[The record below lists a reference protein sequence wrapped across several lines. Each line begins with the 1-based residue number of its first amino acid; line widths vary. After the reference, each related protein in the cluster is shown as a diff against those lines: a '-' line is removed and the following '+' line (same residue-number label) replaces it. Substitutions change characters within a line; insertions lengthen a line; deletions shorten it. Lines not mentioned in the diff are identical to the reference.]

1 MRPAKEMGIRG
12 LTAMLIASTLLLGA
26 CQGNKEVKMSTALQE
41 QKLQFTCIKEAD
53 HLPPLDSQAD
63 VWFKQARAM
72 QKAEGIKNYDT
83 IASLYRQAAAKDH
96 YKAMINLQNMLYQG
110 LVEPAHGKA
119 VPEEVI
125 ELSERL
131 MKLGVPGGYYS
142 MGQYLENGYGVKRD
156 KAASLAYFR
165 KAADLGSPEGQ
176 YVVGKLLMAEQ
187 FEDPSNP
194 DPYTIR
200 YKPNPAYRPGIGRAM
215 LDCAANQGYGEA
227 ANWLAVKYKISKDYK
242 NALQYYQLAVKNG
255 HDLSALQLEDSF
267 NGPLSSNELDYL
279 GVTKDPERVRRYT
292 LIEHE
297 IDSNPSARF
306 PDIDKIV
313 PLPPAELPKWDGT
326 FEYKKEPQ
334 Q

>member
-1 MRPAKEMGIRG
+1 MN
-12 LTAMLIASTLLLGA
+12 TASIEANLA
-26 CQGNKEVKMSTALQE
+26 
-41 QKLQFTCIKEAD
+41 FTCTKEAD
-53 HLPPLDSQAD
+53 HVPPLDPQAD
-63 VWFKQARAM
+63 ILFKQARAM
-72 QKAEGIKNYDT
+72 QKAPGAKNYDT

-110 LVEPAHGKA
+110 LAKPAYGKA
-119 VPEEVI
+119 APEEAV

-176 YVVGKLLMAEQ
+176 YVIGKLFMVKQ
-187 FEDPSNP
+187 FEDPSNS
-194 DPYTIR
+194 DPYTIK
-200 YKPNPAYRPGIGRAM
+200 YKPNPAYRPEIGRTM
-215 LDCAANQGYGEA
+215 LDCSANQGYGDA
-227 ANWLAVKYKISKDYK
+227 AYELALDYELVHKDYK
-242 NALQYYQLAVKNG
+242 NALKYYQLAVKNG
-255 HDLSALQLEDSF
+255 HDYSTLQLRDSF
-267 NGPLSSNELDYL
+267 GASSSKDDDYL
-279 GVTKDPERVRRYT
+279 GVDKDPERVRRYT

-334 Q
+334 PQ

>member
-1 MRPAKEMGIRG
+1 MNTN
-12 LTAMLIASTLLLGA
+12 TAAIEANLA
-26 CQGNKEVKMSTALQE
+26 
-41 QKLQFTCIKEAD
+41 FTCTKEAD
-53 HLPPLDSQAD
+53 HVPPLDPQAD
-63 VWFKQARAM
+63 ILFKQARAM
-72 QKAEGIKNYDT
+72 QKAPGAKNYDT

-110 LVEPAHGKA
+110 LAKPAYDKA
-119 VPEEVI
+119 APEEAV

-156 KAASLAYFR
+156 KAASLAYYR

-176 YVVGKLLMAEQ
+176 YVIGKLLMTKQ

-200 YKPNPAYRPGIGRAM
+200 YKPNPAYRPEIGRTM
-215 LDCAANQGYGEA
+215 LDCSANQGYGDA
-227 ANWLAVKYKISKDYK
+227 AYELALDYELVHKDYK
-242 NALQYYQLAVKNG
+242 NALKYYQLAVKNG
-255 HDLSALQLEDSF
+255 HDYSTLQLRDSF
-267 NGPLSSNELDYL
+267 DASSSKDDDYL
-279 GVTKDPERVRRYT
+279 GVDKDPERVRRYT

-297 IDSNPSARF
+297 IDNNPSARF

-326 FEYKKEPQ
+326 FEYKKELQ
-334 Q
+334 

>member
-1 MRPAKEMGIRG
+1 MN
-12 LTAMLIASTLLLGA
+12 TAAIEANLA
-26 CQGNKEVKMSTALQE
+26 
-41 QKLQFTCIKEAD
+41 FTCTKEAD
-53 HLPPLDSQAD
+53 HVPPLDPQAD
-63 VWFKQARAM
+63 ILFKQSRAM
-72 QKAEGIKNYDT
+72 QKAPGAKNYDT

-110 LVEPAHGKA
+110 LAKPAYGKA
-119 VPEEVI
+119 APEEAV

-176 YVVGKLLMAEQ
+176 YVIGKLFMVKQ
-187 FEDPSNP
+187 FEDPSNS
-194 DPYTIR
+194 DPYTIK
-200 YKPNPAYRPGIGRAM
+200 YKPNPAYRPEIGRTM
-215 LDCAANQGYGEA
+215 LDCSANQGYGDA
-227 ANWLAVKYKISKDYK
+227 AYELALDYELVHKDYK
-242 NALQYYQLAVKNG
+242 NALKYYQLAVKNG
-255 HDLSALQLEDSF
+255 HDYSTLQLRDSF
-267 NGPLSSNELDYL
+267 GASSSKDDDYL
-279 GVTKDPERVRRYT
+279 GVDKDPERVRRYT

-334 Q
+334 PQ

>member
-1 MRPAKEMGIRG
+1 MMG
-12 LTAMLIASTLLLGA
+12 LIATLVAAASGCHNTPRVGSAPTETNLA
-26 CQGNKEVKMSTALQE
+26 FNCT
-41 QKLQFTCIKEAD
+41 KEAD
-53 HLPPLDSQAD
+53 HVPPLDPQAD
-63 VWFKQARAM
+63 ILFKQARAM
-72 QKAEGIKNYDT
+72 QKAPGAKNYDA

-110 LVEPAHGKA
+110 LAKPAYGKA
-119 VPEEVI
+119 APEEAI

-156 KAASLAYFR
+156 KAASLAYYR

-176 YVVGKLLMAEQ
+176 YVIGKLLMTKQ

-194 DPYTIR
+194 NPYTVHF
-200 YKPNPAYRPGIGRAM
+200 KPNSAYRPEIGKVM
-215 LDCAANQGYGEA
+215 LDCSANQGNAEA
-227 ANWLAVKYKISKDYK
+227 ANWLAGWYKLSQKDYK
-242 NALQYYQLAVKNG
+242 NALKYYQIAVKNG
-255 HDLSALQLEDSF
+255 YDLAALRLAEVFD
-267 NGPLSSNELDYL
+267 GPQSTDRGNYL
-279 GVTKDPERVRRYT
+279 GVTKDSERVRRYT
-292 LIEHE
+292 IIGNE
-297 IDSNPSARF
+297 IDNNPSARF

-313 PLPPAELPKWDGT
+313 PLPPAELPEWDGT

>member
-1 MRPAKEMGIRG
+1 MGFAPTETN
-12 LTAMLIASTLLLGA
+12 LA
-26 CQGNKEVKMSTALQE
+26 
-41 QKLQFTCIKEAD
+41 FTCTKEAD
-53 HLPPLDSQAD
+53 HVPPLDPQAD
-63 VWFKQARAM
+63 ILFKQARAM
-72 QKAEGIKNYDT
+72 QKAPGAKNYDT
-83 IASLYRQAAAKDH
+83 IASLYRHAAAKDH

-110 LVEPAHGKA
+110 LAKPAYGKA
-119 VPEEVI
+119 APEEAV

-142 MGQYLENGYGVKRD
+142 MGQYLESGYGVKRD

-176 YVVGKLLMAEQ
+176 YVIGKLFMVKQ

-200 YKPNPAYRPGIGRAM
+200 YKPNPAYRPEIGRTM
-215 LDCAANQGYGEA
+215 LDCSANQGYGDA
-227 ANWLAVKYKISKDYK
+227 AYELALDYKLVHKDYK
-242 NALQYYQLAVKNG
+242 NTLKYYQLGIVSGNK
-255 HDLSALQLEDSF
+255 LSAFQLKYSF
-267 NGPLSSNELDYL
+267 NGPSADDRMNYL
-279 GVTKDPERVRRYT
+279 ALTKDPERSHRYN
-292 LIEHE
+292 LIYEE
-297 IDSNPSARF
+297 ISSNPSARF

-313 PLPPAELPKWDGT
+313 PLPPAELPEWDGT

>member
-1 MRPAKEMGIRG
+1 MN
-12 LTAMLIASTLLLGA
+12 TAAIEANLA
-26 CQGNKEVKMSTALQE
+26 
-41 QKLQFTCIKEAD
+41 FTCTKEAD
-53 HLPPLDSQAD
+53 HVPPLDPQAD
-63 VWFKQARAM
+63 ILFKQARAM
-72 QKAEGIKNYDT
+72 QKAPGAKNYDT

-110 LVEPAHGKA
+110 LAKPAYGKA
-119 VPEEVI
+119 APEEAV

-176 YVVGKLLMAEQ
+176 YVIGKLFMVKQ
-187 FEDPSNP
+187 FEDPSNS
-194 DPYTIR
+194 DPYTIK
-200 YKPNPAYRPGIGRAM
+200 YKPNPAYRPEIGRTM
-215 LDCAANQGYGEA
+215 LDCSANQGYGDA
-227 ANWLAVKYKISKDYK
+227 AYELALDYELVHKDYK
-242 NALQYYQLAVKNG
+242 NALKYYQLAVKNG
-255 HDLSALQLEDSF
+255 HDYSTLQLRDSF
-267 NGPLSSNELDYL
+267 GASSSKDDDYL
-279 GVTKDPERVRRYT
+279 GVDKDPERVRRYT

-334 Q
+334 PQ

>member
-1 MRPAKEMGIRG
+1 MESAPAE
-12 LTAMLIASTLLLGA
+12 ASLA
-26 CQGNKEVKMSTALQE
+26 
-41 QKLQFTCIKEAD
+41 FTCTKEAD
-53 HLPPLDSQAD
+53 HLPPLDPQVD
-63 VWFKQARAM
+63 VLFKQARAM
-72 QKAEGIKNYDT
+72 QKAPGTKNYDT
-83 IASLYRQAAAKDH
+83 IASLYRQAAAKNH
-96 YKAMINLQNMLYQG
+96 YKAMINLQNMLYQR
-110 LVEPAHGKA
+110 LAKPVYGKTA
-119 VPEEVI
+119 PEEAV

-156 KAASLAYFR
+156 KAASLSYFR

-176 YVVGKLLMAEQ
+176 YVIGKLFMVKQ

-200 YKPNPAYRPGIGRAM
+200 YKPNPAYRPEIGRTM
-215 LDCAANQGYGEA
+215 LDCSANQGYADA
-227 ANWLAVKYKISKDYK
+227 AYELSLDYELVHKDYK
-242 NALQYYQLAVKNG
+242 NALKYYQLAVKNG
-255 HDLSALQLEDSF
+255 HDYSTLQLRDSF
-267 NGPLSSNELDYL
+267 GASSSKDDDYL
-279 GVTKDPERVRRYT
+279 GVDKDPERVRRYT

-313 PLPPAELPKWDGT
+313 PLPPTELPKWDGT

-334 Q
+334 PQ